1 MGQWMQSAMC
11 WVLSFSMMLAFVR
24 CYGVSSWSNYGYLL
38 ILRLSLTKLLY
49 RIWSIID
56 VRGND
61 VGPVLCWRR
70 VNSNGISFSCY
81 WFVLLISSSSTEVE
95 QSILEDLRSRVQ
107 LSSVALPSVSL
118 YNEYL
123 STFLSVPIDSLFI
136 LNAHAVDIIDPD
148 VV

>member
-1 MGQWMQSAMC
+1 M
-11 WVLSFSMMLAFVR
+11 
-24 CYGVSSWSNYGYLL
+24 
-38 ILRLSLTKLLY
+38 
-49 RIWSIID
+49 
-56 VRGND
+56 
-61 VGPVLCWRR
+61 
-70 VNSNGISFSCY
+70 
-81 WFVLLISSSSTEVE
+81 E